1 MLVLSGW
8 VVIQV
13 QAI

>member
-8 VVIQV
+8 QER
-13 QAI
+13 Q